1 MSDELDLT
9 NKRNLSIDYLNV
21 VFSAYSDGLYDAPGE
36 FVGGFNFAS
45 VLGIEMDDLEDGKG
59 VYGYTVSKRG
69 DGVLVAWSDNNSS
82 SVLYSLSGQAC
93 SIYDVTNPE
102 KLVKI
107 LNYIKKNAG
116 WVSRIDI
123 ALDVADNTVFP
134 LSKMIEKL
142 ENQEFTSK
150 KRRFNRFDERDAS
163 GNLLASTVYFG
174 KSRADSGTKG
184 NLYLRAYRK
193 DLELV
198 SKGGGVPDWAK
209 GCERLER
216 FEISINGKAK
226 TNKVCDEILKK
237 GGVLEPVHLGLLN
250 GIVRFKDRPKG
261 EDKKK
266 SRWPD
271 DKDWML
277 FLEEHQAI
285 QVSNKP
291 HKSLYSTLGW
301 LSQSVIPVIS
311 ALAEVSKENH
321 IDFWKILKEATAE
334 TSASEVT
341 NKTIQKDVKN
351 LKSRRIRNLLR
362 SGLSVDEK
370 V

>member
-9 NKRNLSIDYLNV
+9 NKRRTGIDYLNV
-21 VFSAYSDGLYDAPGE
+21 VFSAYSDGLYNDLGE
-36 FVGGFNFAS
+36 FVGAFDFAS
-45 VLGIEMDDLEDGKG
+45 VLGVDMADLEDGKG
-59 VYGYTVSKRG
+59 VYGYTTSKRG
-69 DGVLVAWSDNNSS
+69 DGVLIAWTDSS
-82 SVLYSLSGQAC
+82 SSILYSLSGRAC
-93 SIYDVTNPE
+93 SIYDVTVPE

-107 LNYIKKNAG
+107 LNYIRKNSG

-123 ALDVADNTVFP
+123 ALDVADNKVFP

-142 ENQEFTSK
+142 EKQEFVSK
-150 KRRFNRFDERDAS
+150 KRRFNRFDERDSS

-198 SKGGGVPDWAK
+198 SKGGGIPDWAK

-216 FEISINGKAK
+216 FEISVNGKAK
-226 TNKVCDEILKK
+226 TNSVCDEILST
-237 GGVLEPVHLGLLN
+237 GGVLESVHLGLLG
-250 GIVRFKDRPKG
+250 GIVNFKDRPKG

-271 DKDWML
+271 NKDWKL
-277 FLEEHQAI
+277 FLEEHEAI
-285 QVSNKP
+285 QVSDKP
-291 HKSLYSTLGW
+291 NKSLYSTLGW

-334 TSASEVT
+334 ASASEVT
-341 NKTIQKDVKN
+341 NETIQKDVKN
-351 LKSRRIRNLLR
+351 LKSKKIRKLLR

>member
-9 NKRNLSIDYLNV
+9 NKRNLSVDYLNV
-21 VFSAYSDGLYDAPGE
+21 VFSAYSDGLYDNSGE
-36 FVGGFNFAS
+36 FVGAFDFAS
-45 VLGIEMDDLEDGKG
+45 VLGVNMDDLEDGKG
-59 VYGYTVSKRG
+59 VYGYTTSKRG
-69 DGVLVAWSDNNSS
+69 DGVLVAWKDDVST
-82 SVLYSLSGQAC
+82 VLYSLSGQAC
-93 SIYDVTNPE
+93 SFYDVTNPE

-107 LNYIKKNAG
+107 INYIRKNGG

-123 ALDVADNTVFP
+123 ALDVADNTIFP
-134 LSKMIEKL
+134 LSRMIKKL

-150 KRRFNRFDERDAS
+150 KRRFNRFDERDSS

-198 SKGGGVPDWAK
+198 SKGGGIPDWAK

-216 FEISINGKAK
+216 FEISINGKVK
-226 TNKVCDEILKK
+226 TNSVCDEILAT
-237 GGVLEPVHLGLLN
+237 GGLLESVHLGLLG
-250 GIVRFKDRPKG
+250 GIVRFKNKPKG

-271 DKDWML
+271 DKKWLL
-277 FLEEHQAI
+277 FLEEHKAI
-285 QVSNKP
+285 QLSYKP
-291 HKSLYSTLGW
+291 DKSIYSTLGW

-311 ALAEVSKENH
+311 ALAEVSKENR
-321 IDFWKILKEATAE
+321 IDFWKILKEAAAE

-341 NKTIQKDVKN
+341 NETIQKDVKY
-351 LKSRRIRNLLR
+351 LERKGIRNLLR

>member
-21 VFSAYSDGLYDAPGE
+21 VFSGYSDGLYDAPGE
-36 FVGGFNFAS
+36 SVGAFNFAS

-107 LNYIKKNAG
+107 LNYIKENAG

-150 KRRFNRFDERDAS
+150 KDVLTDLMSEM
-163 GNLLASTVYFG
+163 LLAIY
-174 KSRADSGTKG
+174 
-184 NLYLRAYRK
+184 
-193 DLELV
+193 
-198 SKGGGVPDWAK
+198 
-209 GCERLER
+209 
-216 FEISINGKAK
+216 
-226 TNKVCDEILKK
+226 
-237 GGVLEPVHLGLLN
+237 
-250 GIVRFKDRPKG
+250 
-261 EDKKK
+261 
-266 SRWPD
+266 
-271 DKDWML
+271 
-277 FLEEHQAI
+277 
-285 QVSNKP
+285 
-291 HKSLYSTLGW
+291 
-301 LSQSVIPVIS
+301 
-311 ALAEVSKENH
+311 
-321 IDFWKILKEATAE
+321 
-334 TSASEVT
+334 
-341 NKTIQKDVKN
+341 
-351 LKSRRIRNLLR
+351 
-362 SGLSVDEK
+362 
-370 V
+370 

>member
-9 NKRNLSIDYLNV
+9 NKRNLSVDYLNV
-21 VFSAYSDGLYDAPGE
+21 VFPAYSDGLYNDSGE
-36 FVGGFNFAS
+36 FVGAFDFAS
-45 VLGIEMDDLEDGKG
+45 VLGVDMADLEDGKG
-59 VYGYTVSKRG
+59 VYGYTTSKRG
-69 DGVLVAWSDNNSS
+69 DGVLIAWTDDSS
-82 SVLYSLSGQAC
+82 SVLYSLSGRAC
-93 SIYDVTNPE
+93 SLYDVTVPE

-107 LNYIKKNAG
+107 INSVRKNGG
-116 WVSRIDI
+116 WISRLDI

-134 LSKMIEKL
+134 LSQMIEKL

-150 KRRFNRFDERDAS
+150 KRRFNRFDERDSS

-198 SKGGGVPDWAK
+198 SKGGGIPDWAK

-216 FEISINGKAK
+216 FEISINGKAR
-226 TNKVCDEILKK
+226 TNSVCDEILAT
-237 GGVLEPVHLGLLN
+237 GGLLESVHLGLLG
-250 GIVRFKDRPKG
+250 GIVRFKDRPAG

-271 DKDWML
+271 DENWLL
-277 FLEEHQAI
+277 FLKEHQAI

-291 HKSLYSTLGW
+291 SKSLYSTLGW

-321 IDFWKILKEATAE
+321 IDFWKILKEAAAE
-334 TSASEVT
+334 TSASAVT
-341 NKTIQKDVKN
+341 NETIQKGVKN
-351 LKSRRIRNLLR
+351 LKSKKIRKLLR

>member
-1 MSDELDLT
+1 MSEELDLT
-9 NKRNLSIDYLNV
+9 NERNMSIDYLNV
-21 VFSAYSDGLYDAPGE
+21 VFPAYSDGLYDESGA
-36 FVGGFNFAS
+36 FVGVFDFAS
-45 VLGIEMDDLEDGKG
+45 VLGIDMDDLEDGNG
-59 VYGYTVSKRG
+59 VYGYTSSKRG
-69 DGVLVAWSDNNSS
+69 DGVLVAWTDNSS
-82 SVLYSLSGQAC
+82 SVLYSLSGRAC
-93 SIYDVTNPE
+93 SLYDVTVPE
-102 KLVKI
+102 KLVNI
-107 LNYIKKNAG
+107 LNYVRNKSG
-116 WVSRIDI
+116 WISRLDI

-193 DLELV
+193 DLELI
-198 SKGGGVPDWAK
+198 SKGGGIPDWAK

-216 FEISINGKAK
+216 FEISINGKVK
-226 TNKVCDEILKK
+226 TNPVCDEILAT
-237 GGVLEPVHLGLLN
+237 GGILESVFLGLLS
-250 GIVRFKDRPKG
+250 GIVRFKDRPQG

-271 DKDWML
+271 DENWLL
-277 FLEEHQAI
+277 FLKEHQAI

-291 HKSLYSTLGW
+291 NKSLYSTLGW
-301 LSQSVIPVIS
+301 LTKSVIPVIS
-311 ALAEVSKENH
+311 ALADVSKENH

-334 TSASEVT
+334 ASASAVT
-341 NKTIQKDVKN
+341 NETIQKDVKN
-351 LKSRRIRNLLR
+351 LKSKRIRKLLR